1 MLNKMILSFLL
12 LIISTGASAQSSAE
26 LFHNG
31 NLQYEK
37 GEYDKAAD
45 NYRSIVNSGVESPEV
60 WYNLGNTYYKLN
72 MLGPAVL
79 SFERAKR
86 LAPQDEN
93 INYNLKATNL
103 LITDKITPL
112 PENFLITGVRN
123 ILGSF
128 TSAGLLRLLLTV
140 YLASILIYIV
150 TLFMSPGRGKR
161 VSYVILGVLGFT
173 FVVTTII
180 TGVKIDND
188 LNNIRAVVMVSEMS
202 VASAPEEIG
211 EELFILHEGTAV
223 EIIGGSESWAQI
235 KITDGKAG
243 WVPTEMLEV
252 I

>member
-1 MLNKMILSFLL
+1 MLNKMILYLL
-12 LIISTGASAQSSAE
+12 LVFISSEAGAQSPAE

-60 WYNLGNTYYKLN
+60 WYNLGNSYYKLN
-72 MLGPAVL
+72 MLGPTVL
-79 SFERAKR
+79 SYERAKR
-86 LAPQDEN
+86 LAPQDES
-93 INYNLKATNL
+93 INYNLKAVNL

-112 PENFLITGVRN
+112 PENLLITGARN
-123 ILGSF
+123 ILGSLTAAVLMRF
-128 TSAGLLRLLLTV
+128 LLTV
-140 YLASILIYIV
+140 YLSSTLIYIL
-150 TLFMSPGRGKR
+150 TLFMSSGRPKR
-161 VSYVILGVLGFT
+161 VSYLILGALGFS
-173 FVVTTII
+173 FVVTAVI
-180 TGVKIDND
+180 TGVKIDTD
-188 LNNIRAVVMVSEMS
+188 LNNKRAVVMVTEMS

-235 KITDGKAG
+235 KIVDGKAG